1 MNYKKHLAQSQTT
14 YLEHAK
20 WAIVAGFQLL
30 LAALAS
36 FVHAIYP
43 GWFTGTSAKTVI
55 RLYHQR
61 LADHPNKDYID
72 YIEQQKSQAKSG

>member
-1 MNYKKHLAQSQTT
+1 MNKVKKHLDLSQVS
-14 YLEHAK
+14 YWQHAG
-20 WAIVAGFQLL
+20 WAIVAGAQLI
-30 LAALAS
+30 LAGLAS

-61 LADHPNKDYID
+61 LIGHPNKEYQD
-72 YIEQQKSQAKSG
+72 YIEQQSKETR